1 MYLVER
7 KYVILNTGTQKKKKN
22 KAEYVCMKT
31 IDQCIDFQSYFQMS
45 RDKKILRTQRCYL
58 QFTKSAVFL
67 LSTAS
72 RLSLLVLHLEYDVKD
87 IHWIFAAD
95 AHSRWEQNITFSR
108 KPHRANLF
116 CKVVQESRNRCLLF
130 QQRSNEG
137 ILSILGAKKG
147 NPQ

>member
-7 KYVILNTGTQKKKKN
+7 KYVILLIQGPTKQKN

-72 RLSLLVLHLEYDVKD
+72 RL
-87 IHWIFAAD
+87 
-95 AHSRWEQNITFSR
+95 TFSSRASPWVRCKGHSLDIRCWCTFKVRTKHNFLQKTPQSKSVLQSCAR
-108 KPHRANLF
+108 KQKPVFAVSTEEQWGHS
-116 CKVVQESRNRCLLF
+116 QHSG
-130 QQRSNEG
+130 S
-137 ILSILGAKKG
+137 
-147 NPQ
+147 